1 MLESAP
7 GKIRVAVL
15 VRDEK
20 EAQNARRELLTLSKD
35 SEITAYDGVLTGWA
49 SEAGIKQL
57 RDAGLVVE
65 MSARPPLRK
74 EEKARALESAVP
86 QTFGLESVEQGD
98 ETKFVV
104 GLCGPMRPDWVTT
117 FGKCGVKIVER
128 CGMDTWLVT
137 AKPAALK
144 DLAAQDWVLDFKST
158 DDDTEATQPT
168 SQFGAL
174 DLELDAIRTTEVA
187 SLPASLGFT
196 EPGVGVGLE
205 AGGLEGISKR
215 PEDCFDVFLRQ
226 PSAVNK
232 IVGILQKEGIAIREQ
247 TGDSIRFNAP
257 PGTPILRRLKNLA
270 EVRFVGPYRPPKLFC
285 VAGLTTIGMDRIKG
299 GPPPVPCKWTG
310 DGEVIG
316 VLDSGVDDQHPDLD
330 GAIVKK
336 LSRPGALADDTN
348 GHGTHVCGIAFGRG
362 KVGVPGVA
370 PKAKAV
376 VHAMV
381 DSQGQLLLP
390 ADYNDVFQ
398 PVVAAGATILNLS
411 WGWPI
416 SGDYDQGS
424 HQVDKYANEHPDVLF
439 VIAAGNAGRAPNG
452 LQVPR
457 TLGAPA
463 SAKNAIT
470 VGASTLACPKPKDAG
485 GVVQCD
491 KCDLNWG
498 TYRPARFPQQPSA
511 QETLCGPPLAAAGI
525 SSRGPTE
532 FDSIKPDLIAPGV
545 LIESARSQFAPDPS
559 LLFESGC
566 PLKDPAKTACATG
579 TSMATPFVS
588 GAAALIRQWL
598 RHEVGVKSPSSALL
612 KACLLSCATRLP
624 AGNPANPI
632 PGYPDF
638 DQGFGLLDLSRLFG
652 QGGVTPGVI
661 CVDVANDS
669 AHGVASRMQP
679 GSVIKSFKTFRFTVP
694 DKAVD
699 PVRICLT
706 WIDLPGKRL
715 QNNLQLDV
723 GLPDGDT
730 ELGNKDLHFGRD
742 PLDETAGDRSN
753 NVEIIDLSK
762 PKPGDYCVRVFA
774 QSTLFPNPAGPDP
787 QKTTQ
792 GAQGFALV
800 ILGPVQPLAGAA
812 GDPPMPAVPPHP
824 GH

>member
-20 EAQNARRELLTLSKD
+20 EARNARRELLTLSID

-49 SEAGIKQL
+49 AEAGIKRL

-86 QTFGLESVEQGD
+86 QTFGLESVEAGD
-98 ETKFVV
+98 ESQFLVR
-104 GLCGPMRPDWVTT
+104 LCGPMRPDWVTM

-128 CGMDTWLVT
+128 SGLDAWLVT

-144 DLAAQDWVLDFKST
+144 ALAAQDWVLDFRSA
-158 DDDTEATQPT
+158 DDDSEATKP
-168 SQFGAL
+168 SSPFAAL
-174 DLELDAIRTTEVA
+174 DPQPDATPTAEVA
-187 SLPASLGFT
+187 RWRTSRGFT
-196 EPGVGVGLE
+196 GAGVGIGLE
-205 AGGLEGISKR
+205 AGGLEKISKR

-226 PSAVNK
+226 PGAVNK
-232 IVGILQKEGIAIREQ
+232 IVGILQKEGIPIREQ
-247 TGDSIRFNAP
+247 TGDSLRFNAP
-257 PGTPILRRLKNLA
+257 PDAPILRRLKNMA
-270 EVRFVGPYRPPKLFC
+270 EVRFIGPYRPPKLFC
-285 VAGLTTIGMDRIKG
+285 MAGLTTIGLDRIKG
-299 GPPPVPCKWTG
+299 GPPPVPFKWTG
-310 DGEVIG
+310 NGEVIG
-316 VLDSGVDDQHPDLD
+316 VLDSGVDDQHPDLQ
-330 GAIVKK
+330 GAITQK
-336 LSRPGALADDTN
+336 LGRPGALANDTN

-362 KVGVPGVA
+362 KVGGPGVA
-370 PKAKAV
+370 PEANAV

-381 DSQGQLLLP
+381 DDQGHLLLP
-390 ADYNDVFQ
+390 SDYHDVFQ

-416 SGDYDQGS
+416 GGDYDQGS
-424 HQVDKYANEHPDVLF
+424 YQVDKYASEHPEVLF
-439 VIAAGNAGRAPNG
+439 VIAAGNAGQAPNG
-452 LQVPR
+452 LHVPR

-470 VGASTLACPKPKDAG
+470 VGASTLACPKPKNAG

-491 KCDLNWG
+491 NCGLTWG
-498 TYRPARFPQQPSA
+498 TYRPARFPLPPSA
-511 QETLCGPPLAAAGI
+511 QQTLCGPPLAAAGI

-545 LIESARSQFAPDPS
+545 LIESARSRFAPTSSP
-559 LLFESGC
+559 LFESGC
-566 PLKDPAKTACATG
+566 PVTDPAMTACATG

-598 RHEVGVKSPSSALL
+598 RQQVGVKSPSSALL
-612 KACLLSCATRLP
+612 KACLLVCATRLP
-624 AGNPANPI
+624 AVNPANSM

-652 QGGVTPGVI
+652 QGGATPGVI

-679 GSVIKSFKTFRFTVP
+679 GSVIKSFKTFRFTIP
-694 DKAVD
+694 DPAVD
-699 PVRICLT
+699 SVRICLT

-715 QNNLQLDV
+715 QNNLQLDAGRIV
-723 GLPDGDT
+723 GAEALAEEVEGRRSGRRKGMSN
-730 ELGNKDLHFGRD
+730 GNHARIIL
-742 PLDETAGDRSN
+742 ETAVGRA
-753 NVEIIDLSK
+753 V
-762 PKPGDYCVRVFA
+762 
-774 QSTLFPNPAGPDP
+774 TLGAGFLPRHDD
-787 QKTTQ
+787 KCSW
-792 GAQGFALV
+792 GA
-800 ILGPVQPLAGAA
+800 
-812 GDPPMPAVPPHP
+812 
-824 GH
+824 